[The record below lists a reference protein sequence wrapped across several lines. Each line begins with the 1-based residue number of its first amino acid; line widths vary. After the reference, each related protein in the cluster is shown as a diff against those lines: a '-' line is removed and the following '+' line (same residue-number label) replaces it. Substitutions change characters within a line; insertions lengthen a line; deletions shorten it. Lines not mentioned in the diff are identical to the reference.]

1 MKTSLVIMMSIL
13 SLLSLQGQDSLVMK
27 YQYAFEYER
36 HFRSDIIP
44 LHKYA
49 QVFSIKNGLEAK
61 EAETATSLL
70 QLHKT
75 WRAKKNEDLNYKD
88 FIFIERGYSSD
99 EIGLM
104 IFEDKKELVQLKK
117 DNIDIIFVHEGG
129 LGIGAGL
136 FHSSKLTINPR
147 SLATIL
153 IA

>member
-1 MKTSLVIMMSIL
+1 MKTSLAIVLSIINL
-13 SLLSLQGQDSLVMK
+13 FSLQGQDSLVMK

-75 WRAKKNEDLNYKD
+75 WRAKKDEDLNYKD
-88 FIFIERGYSSD
+88 FIFIEGGYSSD
-99 EIGLM
+99 EASLM
-104 IFEDKKELVQLKK
+104 IFDGK
-117 DNIDIIFVHEGG
+117 
-129 LGIGAGL
+129 
-136 FHSSKLTINPR
+136 
-147 SLATIL
+147 
-153 IA
+153 